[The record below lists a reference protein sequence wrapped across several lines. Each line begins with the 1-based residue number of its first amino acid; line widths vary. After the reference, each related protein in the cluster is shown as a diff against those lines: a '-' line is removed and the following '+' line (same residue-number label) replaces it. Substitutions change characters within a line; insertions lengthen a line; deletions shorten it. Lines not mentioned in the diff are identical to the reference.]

1 MSFGQAKTYRIG
13 QRHSPLAA
21 SIEWGWG
28 HREIGL
34 GIGTTTDFQ
43 QLGIFSSGRPVAERH
58 FACRL
63 IIGPY
68 PALGVCGDVTG
79 CGTHTWI
86 LERFYLVKHIERV
99 RYKLSVLN

>member
-13 QRHSPLAA
+13 RCPNGNGPLAA

-43 QLGIFSSGRPVAERH
+43 QLGIFPSGRPVAER
-58 FACRL
+58 
-63 IIGPY
+63 
-68 PALGVCGDVTG
+68 D
-79 CGTHTWI
+79 
-86 LERFYLVKHIERV
+86 E
-99 RYKLSVLN
+99 